1 MFQRMTPS
9 MIPTPAVNRPQHP
22 SSAGGDATPRRNR
35 GGGSRY
41 GRDSCDL
48 SGFLCHA
55 CGTGKRTRPT
65 VCCRN
70 CQKLYHPMCAGY
82 EPSSRKYPP
91 PDWICPECPGG
102 KRGPGD
108 KQVHASLRGK
118 GTLTTGSQ
126 TWCPVC
132 FKDNRVP
139 GQYKSKSLD
148 GGQKCPGCGLKAH
161 AACLRLRADRTWPCV
176 ECQCRKEGLSPKR
189 LFETHSTMLGAVAS
203 SGNKSSSCERD
214 MTHVRTVLTSPK
226 DSESMQPHGEGNPG
240 ALASKAPQVAELW
253 ATFHA
258 STIRS
263 NADSSKRYTSEGRAH
278 AGASFGDKPSAP
290 PALHA
295 HGSSIPSFP
304 PAASG
309 EKLHQRKCTGAT
321 AVTAQTPVRPPIG
334 WKPVEVVKNRGEARS
349 FSNRGRTVVG
359 PAPFSAA
366 AKYRHYGVGTPPSSA
381 HKPPLEDRL
390 RRGTIGSVEAART
403 SRRSKAALGGSSAGA
418 SVVICKTCKKK
429 GRLKSGRTCAGCKQW
444 WHANADCSAAARG
457 SHPDP
462 SDDGNWVGGWR
473 CQGCL
478 DDWEDGLR
486 ARTAEVVKAWAEHE
500 KKRERKATEF
510 QAAKEAAMAESIEA
524 KRHGFMVD
532 TVEVVSVVFVRSF
545 PGIFLE
551 PRCTL
556 LGETESSHIL
566 CVCVCV
572 KLCILNCT

>member
-1 MFQRMTPS
+1 
-9 MIPTPAVNRPQHP
+9 
-22 SSAGGDATPRRNR
+22 
-35 GGGSRY
+35 
-41 GRDSCDL
+41 
-48 SGFLCHA
+48 CHA

-102 KRGPGD
+102 KRGPSD

-161 AACLRLRADRTWPCV
+161 EACLRLRADRTWPCV

-189 LFETHSTMLGAVAS
+189 LFEAHSTVLGAVAS
-203 SGNKSSSCERD
+203 SGNKSSSRERD

-240 ALASKAPQVAELW
+240 ALASKAPQVAEL
-253 ATFHA
+253 
-258 STIRS
+258 
-263 NADSSKRYTSEGRAH
+263 
-278 AGASFGDKPSAP
+278 
-290 PALHA
+290 
-295 HGSSIPSFP
+295 
-304 PAASG
+304 
-309 EKLHQRKCTGAT
+309 
-321 AVTAQTPVRPPIG
+321 
-334 WKPVEVVKNRGEARS
+334 
-349 FSNRGRTVVG
+349 
-359 PAPFSAA
+359 
-366 AKYRHYGVGTPPSSA
+366 
-381 HKPPLEDRL
+381 
-390 RRGTIGSVEAART
+390 
-403 SRRSKAALGGSSAGA
+403 SAGA

-429 GRLKSGRTCAGCKQW
+429 VRLKSGRTCAGCKQW

-500 KKRERKATEF
+500 KKREQKATEF
-510 QAAKEAAMAESIEA
+510 QAAKEAAIAESIEA

-532 TVEVVSVVFVRSF
+532 TVEVLPIPHPPAGILPFLDVSSIRDTGYRLARIAREDCAFMGPEGVLAKVDLCWEHRIFTIIEGVFD
-545 PGIFLE
+545 PQAQPLMEFLE
-551 PRCTL
+551 ERKGLSCRISGKAAAGMSSSTMGDYGARLAHWMDKPRKDSPGTFFL
-556 LGETESSHIL
+556 DTASGQTEVLNWLPTDPLMRAFMPESPRGGLEDHIIGDR
-566 CVCVCV
+566 C
-572 KLCILNCT
+572 KFG